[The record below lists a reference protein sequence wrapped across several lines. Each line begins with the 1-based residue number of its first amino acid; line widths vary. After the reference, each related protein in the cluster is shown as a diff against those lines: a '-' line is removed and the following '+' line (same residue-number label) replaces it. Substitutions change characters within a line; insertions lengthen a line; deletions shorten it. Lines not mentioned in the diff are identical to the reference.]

1 MLSPRIVRPD
11 RPGFTLIE
19 LLITIVLLGLVM
31 GTLMNVI
38 LRQQRFYHAASEII
52 DTRSQVRQ
60 AADLLPSDLR
70 GASTASGAVGG
81 VVVADLYA
89 DGMKPHSLSYRSS
102 FGSAISCVIDAGRT
116 QIIVPPLG
124 LASGNTLTSW
134 LRAPVAGDSLFV
146 FDEAGVTGGP
156 GVWVPREIASVTL
169 LASGC
174 PQSTGFVEAADVGKN
189 AWVITLTVAL
199 PATVPTGDGPG
210 NPLRFFQPVTYE
222 LYQETDERW
231 YLGYGDCRTGRSPV
245 CSDLEPVSGPY
256 LPPSDDPDLSGVT
269 FEYLDGTGVPA
280 ALPQDVATIRMT
292 FRSETRS
299 TINVPGTT
307 TTDGH
312 YRDAMTVMVAVRNR
326 S

>member
-1 MLSPRIVRPD
+1 MLSPATARTSHR
-11 RPGFTLIE
+11 GFTLVE

-31 GTLMNVI
+31 GTLMTVI

-70 GASTASGAVGG
+70 GASTAAGAVGG

-89 DGMKPHSLSYRSS
+89 DGMNQHSMSYRSS
-102 FGSAISCVIDAGRT
+102 FGSAISCAINAART
-116 QIIVPPLG
+116 EIVLPPLD

-146 FDEAGVTGGP
+146 FDEAGVVGGP
-156 GVWVPREIASVTL
+156 GVWIPREIASVTL
-169 LASGC
+169 LTDGC
-174 PQSTGFVEAADVGKN
+174 LASTGFVEAADAGKD
-189 AWVITLTVAL
+189 AWVITLTAAL
-199 PATVPTGDGPG
+199 PATVPTGNGPG

-222 LYQETDERW
+222 LYQATDERW
-231 YLGYGDCRTGRSPV
+231 YLGYGDCRTGRSPA

-256 LPPSDDPDLSGVT
+256 LPPSDDPDVSGVL
-269 FEYLDGTGVPA
+269 FEYLDGAGVPA

-292 FRSETRS
+292 FRGETRS
-299 TINVPGTT
+299 TVNVPGTT